1 MADNCA
7 LLKMSGRVN
16 LPYQAFAFF
25 KIVPSTPITMVFT
38 ITVTLVALWILLILL
53 LLSLLLLLLL
63 LLLNYYYY
71 QGLSQ
76 AAPLRQSRT
85 AIEIV
90 P

>member
-1 MADNCA
+1 MQY
-7 LLKMSGRVN
+7 R
-16 LPYQAFAFF
+16 AFSFQQY
-25 KIVPSTPITMVFT
+25 I
-38 ITVTLVALWILLILL
+38 
-53 LLSLLLLLLL
+53 
-63 LLLNYYYY
+63 N

>member
-1 MADNCA
+1 
-7 LLKMSGRVN
+7 MSGRVN

-63 LLLNYYYY
+63 LNYYYY

>member
-63 LLLNYYYY
+63 LNYYYY